1 MQTNSSKVDKDPR
14 KHGIEVRKVE
24 DVFDV
29 EVFISVTNF
38 ELMCLSL
45 EKRAKGD

>member
-1 MQTNSSKVDKDPR
+1 MQRNSSKVDKDSR
-14 KHGIEVRKVE
+14 EHGIRVRKVE
-24 DVFDV
+24 GVFDV

-38 ELMCLSL
+38 ELMCINL